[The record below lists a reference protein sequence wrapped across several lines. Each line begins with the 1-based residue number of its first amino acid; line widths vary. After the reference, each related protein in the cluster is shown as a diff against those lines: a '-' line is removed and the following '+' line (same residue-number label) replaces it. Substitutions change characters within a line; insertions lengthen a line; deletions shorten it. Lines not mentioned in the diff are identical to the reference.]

1 MNYWFEIAIISS
13 IFAIGNIFFGHF
25 EELTPK
31 PRKVAKIILFWGLS
45 IAISALA
52 GRTGFYV
59 FLAGILGIFLVIHGW
74 YLPKQGINGLTG
86 EPKERYYQ
94 FRGWK
99 LPQNPS

>member
-1 MNYWFEIAIISS
+1 MDYWFEIAIISS

-25 EELTPK
+25 EERTPK
-31 PRKVAKIILFWGLS
+31 SRKVIKILLFWSLS

-52 GRTGFYV
+52 GRIWFYV
-59 FLAGILGIFLVIHGW
+59 FLASLIGLVLVIHGW
-74 YLPKQGINGLTG
+74 YLPKHGIHGLTG

-99 LPQNPS
+99 